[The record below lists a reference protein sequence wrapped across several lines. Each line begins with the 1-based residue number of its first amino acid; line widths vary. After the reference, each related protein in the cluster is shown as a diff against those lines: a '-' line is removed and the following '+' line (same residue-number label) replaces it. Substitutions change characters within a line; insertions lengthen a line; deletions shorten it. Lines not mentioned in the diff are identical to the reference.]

1 MTLPDYLTLSLSIV
15 AFVFSIIT
23 FVYNTYEQYL
33 KAAKLQLVLGSEL
46 QAGFLDGKQKF
57 GFWVPVALANQG
69 AVDAVVLEIK
79 GVLTGPDSK
88 EVQVEWCTVGDYDG
102 ANHQFVPKGWTD
114 TLIVSSRR
122 ATTAWIGLQTAGDV
136 TTEITGGDYN
146 LRLHVLA
153 PVGGRRG
160 VRTKRDGTR
169 IPAAS
174 WTGKLTLT
182 QAQAQEVQAPRA
194 AAPVAGFRLS
204 DMQLVTVQGATPRN
218 AIALVPGL
226 RDPAAA

>member
-1 MTLPDYLTLSLSIV
+1 MTLPDYLTLSLSIT
-15 AFVFSIIT
+15 AFAFSIMT

-79 GVLTGPDSK
+79 GVLTGPDAK
-88 EVQVEWCTVGDYDG
+88 EVQVEWCTGGDYD
-102 ANHQFVPKGWTD
+102 
-114 TLIVSSRR
+114 
-122 ATTAWIGLQTAGDV
+122 LQ
-136 TTEITGGDYN
+136 
-146 LRLHVLA
+146 LHVLA

-160 VRTKRDGTR
+160 VRTRRDGTK

-182 QAQAQEVQAPRA
+182 QAQAQEAQAPRA
-194 AAPVAGFRLS
+194 AAALAGFKLS
-204 DMQLVTVQGATPRN
+204 GMQLVAVTGATPQN